1 MTDTIAAPRRAGR
14 PLDLAKREAIL
25 SAAETVFMDE
35 GYGVSM
41 DRVAEVAGV
50 SKQTIYKHFE
60 SKEALFDAT
69 IRRRVDLVTQPITA
83 VPPDTPPEM
92 VLRAQGER
100 FLEMVIRPRYACL
113 LRVVMT
119 VQGGTDIGRHFYEEG
134 PRTSLRRLADYLSRQ
149 HERGR
154 LRVPAPLLA
163 AEHFFGLLN
172 GHLQMRSL
180 LSGPLELSPDEMEA
194 RATAAVRVFMAAY
207 GPEN

>member
-1 MTDTIAAPRRAGR
+1 MTDTVTAPRRAGR

-25 SAAETVFMDE
+25 SAAENVFMDE

-69 IRRRVDLVTQPITA
+69 IRRRVDLITQPLTA
-83 VPPDTPPEM
+83 VPAGSRPEM
-92 VLRAQGER
+92 VLHAQGER
-100 FLEMVIRPRYACL
+100 FLEMVVRPRYACL
-113 LRVVMT
+113 LRVVIT
-119 VQGGTDIGRHFYEEG
+119 AQGGTDIGQHFYEVG

-149 HERGR
+149 HECGT
-154 LRVPAPLLA
+154 LRVPDPLLA

-180 LSGPLELSPDEMEA
+180 LSGPVELSPEEMEA
-194 RATAAVRVFMAAY
+194 RTAAAVRVFMAAY